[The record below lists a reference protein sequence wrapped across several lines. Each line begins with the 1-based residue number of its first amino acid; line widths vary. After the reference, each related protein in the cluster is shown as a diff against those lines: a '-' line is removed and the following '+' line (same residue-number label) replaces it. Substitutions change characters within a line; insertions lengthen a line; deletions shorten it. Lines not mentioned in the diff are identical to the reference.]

1 MFFKPDEI
9 IQQYIPTSVSKTKM
23 SSIKIIAKSILAG
36 LMIGMGAACSS
47 VAAHTI
53 TNVGIARLIAG
64 IVFPVGLMMVILMG
78 AELFTGDCLMSSAV
92 ARRSISFFQMVRVLS
107 LVFAGNYIGSF
118 ILSILIFFSGQLNF
132 SNGLLGA
139 YTIKVA
145 LGKTSLT
152 PLQGITSGILCNIL
166 VCAAVLMAMA
176 SKDVTGKLLASFF
189 VVMPFVTGGF
199 EHCVANMYY
208 ISDGLLAKTNPD
220 FVKIAS
226 STYGITDFSSLSIQG
241 FLINNL
247 VPVTLGNIAG
257 GSLVI
262 GLPMYYINTNLKL
275 SKKGSKENDVHYD
288 YAGNFGN

>member
-1 MFFKPDEI
+1 
-9 IQQYIPTSVSKTKM
+9 
-23 SSIKIIAKSILAG
+23 
-36 LMIGMGAACSS
+36 
-47 VAAHTI
+47 
-53 TNVGIARLIAG
+53 
-64 IVFPVGLMMVILMG
+64 
-78 AELFTGDCLMSSAV
+78 
-92 ARRSISFFQMVRVLS
+92 
-107 LVFAGNYIGSF
+107 
-118 ILSILIFFSGQLNF
+118 
-132 SNGLLGA
+132 
-139 YTIKVA
+139 
-145 LGKTSLT
+145 
-152 PLQGITSGILCNIL
+152 
-166 VCAAVLMAMA
+166 MAMA

-208 ISDGLLAKTNPD
+208 ISAGLLAKTNPD

-275 SKKGSKENDVHYD
+275 SKKSQRKMMYIMITLGILAIEFSGVLLITGIFYLIDRKES
-288 YAGNFGN
+288 

>member
-1 MFFKPDEI
+1 
-9 IQQYIPTSVSKTKM
+9 
-23 SSIKIIAKSILAG
+23 
-36 LMIGMGAACSS
+36 
-47 VAAHTI
+47 
-53 TNVGIARLIAG
+53 
-64 IVFPVGLMMVILMG
+64 
-78 AELFTGDCLMSSAV
+78 
-92 ARRSISFFQMVRVLS
+92 
-107 LVFAGNYIGSF
+107 
-118 ILSILIFFSGQLNF
+118 
-132 SNGLLGA
+132 
-139 YTIKVA
+139 
-145 LGKTSLT
+145 
-152 PLQGITSGILCNIL
+152 
-166 VCAAVLMAMA
+166 MAMA

-208 ISDGLLAKTNPD
+208 ISAGLLAKTNPD

-275 SKKGSKENDVHYD
+275 SKKSQRKMMYIMITLGILAIEFSGVLLITGIFYLIDRKKS
-288 YAGNFGN
+288 

>member
-1 MFFKPDEI
+1 M
-9 IQQYIPTSVSKTKM
+9 
-23 SSIKIIAKSILAG
+23 
-36 LMIGMGAACSS
+36 
-47 VAAHTI
+47 
-53 TNVGIARLIAG
+53 
-64 IVFPVGLMMVILMG
+64 
-78 AELFTGDCLMSSAV
+78 
-92 ARRSISFFQMVRVLS
+92 
-107 LVFAGNYIGSF
+107 
-118 ILSILIFFSGQLNF
+118 
-132 SNGLLGA
+132 
-139 YTIKVA
+139 
-145 LGKTSLT
+145 GKTSLT

-199 EHCVANMYY
+199 EHCVANVYY
-208 ISDGLLAKTNPD
+208 ISAGLLAKTNPD

-275 SKKGSKENDVHYD
+275 SKKESKENDVHYD
-288 YAGNFGN
+288 YAGYFGN

>member
-9 IQQYIPTSVSKTKM
+9 IQQYITTSVSKTKM
-23 SSIKIIAKSILAG
+23 SSIMIIAKSILAG

-107 LVFAGNYIGSF
+107 LVFTGNFIGSF

-208 ISDGLLAKTNPD
+208 ISAGLLAKTNPD

>member
-1 MFFKPDEI
+1 M
-9 IQQYIPTSVSKTKM
+9 
-23 SSIKIIAKSILAG
+23 
-36 LMIGMGAACSS
+36 
-47 VAAHTI
+47 
-53 TNVGIARLIAG
+53 
-64 IVFPVGLMMVILMG
+64 
-78 AELFTGDCLMSSAV
+78 
-92 ARRSISFFQMVRVLS
+92 
-107 LVFAGNYIGSF
+107 
-118 ILSILIFFSGQLNF
+118 
-132 SNGLLGA
+132 
-139 YTIKVA
+139 
-145 LGKTSLT
+145 
-152 PLQGITSGILCNIL
+152 

-208 ISDGLLAKTNPD
+208 ISAGLLAKTNPD

-247 VPVTLGNIAG
+247 VSVTLGNIAG

-275 SKKGSKENDVHYD
+275 SKKSQRKMMYIMITLGILAIEFSGVLLITGIFYLIDRKKS
-288 YAGNFGN
+288 

>member
-1 MFFKPDEI
+1 MEVLFF
-9 IQQYIPTSVSKTKM
+9 
-23 SSIKIIAKSILAG
+23 
-36 LMIGMGAACSS
+36 
-47 VAAHTI
+47 
-53 TNVGIARLIAG
+53 
-64 IVFPVGLMMVILMG
+64 
-78 AELFTGDCLMSSAV
+78 
-92 ARRSISFFQMVRVLS
+92 RSWF
-107 LVFAGNYIGSF
+107 
-118 ILSILIFFSGQLNF
+118 FFSGQLNF

-139 YTIKVA
+139 YTIKVD

-208 ISDGLLAKTNPD
+208 ISAGLLAKTNPD
-220 FVKIAS
+220 FV
-226 STYGITDFSSLSIQG
+226 
-241 FLINNL
+241 
-247 VPVTLGNIAG
+247 NIAG

-288 YAGNFGN
+288 YAGNFGNWI